1 MELENLTT
9 VIYVNKF
16 NSGSLSARML
26 ISRRPDGSLAYR
38 YVSVEDIRRKIKEA
52 NIKDEIEK
60 VSPKGDCIETWRL
73 NDVSVDAR
81 WDDKLKCYRI
91 LAIRPIPTMKFADL
105 EKELKNL
112 IIKVEDVDIVYK
124 HSRVKSS
131 NAHKRSQIIVH
142 GGECSASKIRQF
154 ISENGITRL
163 VHFTRLTNLKGI
175 YKQKALLPVSKLPP
189 TIAHPNDSVR
199 LDSRKDCVN
208 LSVQRINKRLF
219 DVYAHRFNR
228 ESWCILEI
236 NPELMGKNGVM
247 FAVSN
252 AAGSFVR
259 DCGGIQRGIEG
270 LKAMFSDRLTLEGKD
285 GMPIIVGRENIPKN
299 FPTDVQAEVLYPG
312 AISIGD
318 IYGIVVQSEEHYER
332 VKAALEMENV
342 NPLPRIRVCIE
353 DFQ

>member
-52 NIKDEIEK
+52 NIKDKIEK
-60 VSPKGDCIETWRL
+60 VSPKGDCIEAWRL

-154 ISENGITRL
+154 ISENGIKFN
-163 VHFTRLTNLKGI
+163 VCE
-175 YKQKALLPVSKLPP
+175 
-189 TIAHPNDSVR
+189 TI
-199 LDSRKDCVN
+199 
-208 LSVQRINKRLF
+208 I
-219 DVYAHRFNR
+219 
-228 ESWCILEI
+228 
-236 NPELMGKNGVM
+236 
-247 FAVSN
+247 
-252 AAGSFVR
+252 
-259 DCGGIQRGIEG
+259 
-270 LKAMFSDRLTLEGKD
+270 
-285 GMPIIVGRENIPKN
+285 
-299 FPTDVQAEVLYPG
+299 FP
-312 AISIGD
+312 
-318 IYGIVVQSEEHYER
+318 
-332 VKAALEMENV
+332 
-342 NPLPRIRVCIE
+342 
-353 DFQ
+353 